1 MDFKPPL
8 IDEQY
13 IKLLEQSNLDL
24 KRRSKVFSYKNILV
38 YSGIFILS
46 MALVFGLIIYRQNT
60 IDFDGKLKQVAF
72 DAGKLLLEYNH
83 TYYEIPDKEKK
94 FLVNDACML
103 RINGQ
108 RLQFDNL
115 SKTVNKESPRFKIF
129 VPSNKHYTLVLAD
142 GTSILLNENSKIDF
156 VNHRQAGGVNVR
168 LQGEAFFKVAHN
180 PQSVFKIQAS
190 DMLVKV
196 YGTSFD
202 LFNNPSG
209 KTSGVA
215 LLNGSVKVETPH
227 QSRFIVPGQQAILDR
242 NQKLT
247 IKPADFSQI
256 TAWIDNSI
264 YFKAERLIDIT
275 QKLEKRYHVKFEI
288 SDPELQNLKFTGII
302 NKNDDLLQFLKILN
316 YTEDISYTIENK
328 LVTLTK
334 NHL

>member
-1 MDFKPPL
+1 MEFKPPH

-38 YSGIFILS
+38 YSGIFIL
-46 MALVFGLIIYRQNT
+46 FIGLIYNFSMYRRNT
-60 IDFDGKLKQVAF
+60 ISFDNKLKQVAF
-72 DAGKLLLEYNH
+72 NAEKLLLEYH
-83 TYYEIPDKEKK
+83 QKYYEIPVQEKK
-94 FLVNDACML
+94 FLISDACML
-103 RINGQ
+103 RIDGQ
-108 RLQFDNL
+108 NLQFDNL
-115 SKTVNKESPRFKIF
+115 SKPASIEDSEFKIY
-129 VPSNKHYTLVLAD
+129 VPSGKHYRLILAD
-142 GTSILLNENSKIDF
+142 GTHILLNENTQIDF
-156 VNHRQAGGVNVR
+156 VNHRQTKRMNVR

-180 PQSVFKIQAS
+180 PEAAFKIQAS

-202 LFNNPSG
+202 LFNYPSG
-209 KTSGVA
+209 KTTGVA

-227 QSRFIVPGQQAILDR
+227 QSRFIVPGQQAILGK
-242 NQKLT
+242 NKKLI

-264 YFKAERLIDIT
+264 YFKAEKLIDIT
-275 QKLEKRYHVKFEI
+275 KKLEKRYHVKFNI
-288 SDPELQNLKFTGII
+288 PNPKLQNLKFTGKI
-302 NKNDDLLQFLKILN
+302 NQNDDLLQFLKILN
-316 YTEDISYTIENK
+316 YTEDISFTIKNK

>member
-1 MDFKPPL
+1 MNFQPPH

-38 YSGIFILS
+38 YSGIFVLFT
-46 MALVFGLIIYRQNT
+46 ALVYGFVVYRQKT
-60 IDFDGKLKQVAF
+60 ISFDDNLKPVAF
-72 DAGKLLLEYNH
+72 DANKLLLEYNH
-83 TYYEIPDKEKK
+83 TYYEIPKREKK
-94 FLVNDACML
+94 FLLNDVCML

-108 RLQFDNL
+108 KLQFDAL
-115 SKTVNKESPRFKIF
+115 TKQMSSKNSRFKIY
-129 VPSNKHYTLVLAD
+129 VPLGKHYNIILTD
-142 GTSILLNENSKIDF
+142 GTDILLNENSQIDF
-156 VNHRQAGGVNVR
+156 TNYRNATDANVR

-180 PQSVFKIQAS
+180 PKAAFKIQAS

-202 LFNNPSG
+202 LFNYPSG
-209 KTSGVA
+209 KTTGVA

-227 QSRFIVPGQQAILDR
+227 QSRFIVPGQQAILDH

-275 QKLEKRYHVKFEI
+275 KKLEKRYQVKFEI
-288 SDPELQNLKFTGII
+288 PDPKLQNLKFTGKI
-302 NKNDDLLQFLKILN
+302 NQNDDLLQFLKILN
-316 YTEDISYTIENK
+316 YTENISYTIKNK

-334 NHL
+334 NH